1 MGGLL
6 QYMNNCE
13 HSELFFICSGEVWS
27 LSFAFLLAS
36 FWWILVFSIL
46 CFRPLGLS
54 LLVAILSSLISCQL
68 VILWLIIGFPLMY
81 LEIMPS
87 IPFVILPGCLV
98 LSWTVFA
105 MLFGVTH
112 VLTPIDLGLLINY
125 VYGYTR
131 GYLYVHRFLVSY
143 GRPIRL
149 LVIASINIPKV
160 FIRMWCPVRSWV
172 HVHRRV
178 VDDDWCFAVLL
189 RLCSL

>member
-54 LLVAILSSLISCQL
+54 LLVVILSSLISCLL
-68 VILWLIIGFPLMY
+68 VILWLIIGFLLMY

-87 IPFVILPGCLV
+87 IPFVIFAGMSCFV
-98 LSWTVFA
+98 LSSIVI
-105 MLFGVTH
+105 LFGVTH

-172 HVHRRV
+172 HVHRHV